1 MPKTAL
7 RVRGGAL
14 ALPASNACL
23 NGTRDRRGRSSHDKT
38 HTAERDSRKAKCHS
52 RSREF
57 FGASTSSAQSILQT
71 LEPRPPHR
79 RNNSRSTRLRVFS
92 LLSPLR
98 PTRPLSRANIGKG
111 RCGDLAPSPAIDRD
125 NFLSPGLRPP
135 SPLGSRDT
143 GATGRRDR
151 SAHSIVAGSF
161 ECRDCPVETLDLV
174 REPVTFS
181 LKLVEYRG
189 DIGHGA
195 L

>member
-1 MPKTAL
+1 MERET
-7 RVRGGAL
+7 GGAEVL
-14 ALPASNACL
+14 TTKLTLPSVIHAKRNA
-23 NGTRDRRGRSSHDKT
+23 TVVAESS
-38 HTAERDSRKAKCHS
+38 C
-52 RSREF
+52 
-57 FGASTSSAQSILQT
+57 GASTSSAQSILQT